1 MDVVVSCLCGLPFGQ
16 RDRDRSQACIQ
27 RGSVGAYLENSRMQ
41 DMILDMYS
49 SMNVINL
56 LS

>member
-1 MDVVVSCLCGLPFGQ
+1 MDVAVSCLCGLPFGQ